1 MAATAAPAVHSTS
14 PTNTAAQEPTD
25 MTAAPATTAPASIR
39 SDNPTAK
46 GVTLLNVIKGEW
58 IKFRSVASTRMTLAG
73 AFVATIAFG
82 MIFSWT
88 AGSDEAQP
96 GPAALLND
104 PVDLAV
110 AGTGLTE
117 MVIGVLA
124 VILVAGEYST
134 GLIRTTLAAVGGRTR
149 LLLAKSAVIG
159 GITAVSMSIAV
170 FLAVAMG
177 GTVYAGDAVFPS
189 VFDSDVLQVIGGATV
204 YLTGIALIAMS
215 LAFLTRSTAA
225 AVGSLIGGV
234 FIGPNLLNLLPE
246 SFTDNVLKFLP
257 SEAGAAIMTRVSD
270 PDLLNTGSAYAVF
283 IAWVVA
289 FMVAAGVMLQ
299 RRDA

>member
-1 MAATAAPAVHSTS
+1 MTATAAPTSTV
-14 PTNTAAQEPTD
+14 PTNTVPTNTEALDTTD
-25 MTAAPATTAPASIR
+25 MTTATHSPSAPSA
-39 SDNPTAK
+39 TAK
-46 GVTLLNVIKGEW
+46 GVTLLNVMKGEW

-88 AGSDEAQP
+88 AGSDEGQP

-104 PVDLAV
+104 PVDLAI

-117 MVIGVLA
+117 MIIGVLG

-159 GITAVSMSIAV
+159 GVTAASMSVAV
-170 FLAVAMG
+170 FLAVALG
-177 GTVYAGDAVFPS
+177 GTVYAGDATFPS

-270 PDLLNTGSAYAVF
+270 PDLLSTGSAYAVF